1 MAKNQ
6 LIFSHCI
13 RIRTKLSNNFVF
25 AINPLQNNFFY
36 ETLHLSGGGGVRNNL
51 LIGVSKEIQD
61 LHLLVFFNKK
71 KNQCL

>member
-36 ETLHLSGGGGVRNNL
+36 ETLHLSGGGGC
-51 LIGVSKEIQD
+51 EIIY
-61 LHLLVFFNKK
+61 
-71 KNQCL
+71 